1 MFNYNSL
8 LNDIKN
14 LGIKKDDKIIIHSS
28 LKNIGQIQGGADT
41 LLDAFCD
48 YLGEQGMVVLPCHTW
63 GNIHEY
69 NNTFDIDMPS
79 NLGVLPNVFRVRKG
93 VYRSMH
99 PTHSV
104 CAFGLGASEF
114 VKGEIGNDCYCGN
127 NGCME
132 KLLQTGG
139 KVLLVGVTLTSCT
152 FFHLIE
158 EQTLKDHFWFNDSPT
173 LHKVKTQTGEIIDN
187 PIFYTKLDT
196 SEYFDKALEAVKKDG
211 STRLGKIGNA
221 ECILLDMQAIYPLIQ
236 SLLQKD
242 KDYFMHE

>member
-28 LKNIGQIQGGADT
+28 LKKVGQIQGGGDT
-41 LLDAFCD
+41 LLDTFCS
-48 YLGEQGMVVLPCHTW
+48 YLGEKGLVVLPCHTW
-63 GNIHEY
+63 GNIHEH

-79 NLGVLPNVFRVRKG
+79 NLGVLPNLFRVRNG

-104 CAFGLGASEF
+104 CAFGLDASEF
-114 VKGEIGNDCYCGN
+114 VQGEIGNDSYCGK
-127 NGCME
+127 GCME
-132 KLLQTGG
+132 KLLNMGG
-139 KVLLVGVTLTSCT
+139 KVLLVGVSLTSCT

-173 LHKVKTQTGEIIDN
+173 LHKVKTPTGEIIDN

-196 SEYFDKALEAVKKDG
+196 SEYFDKALDVVKRDS

-221 ECILLDMQAIYPLIQ
+221 DCILLDMQAIYKVIQ

>member
-1 MFNYNSL
+1 MFSYNNIL
-8 LNDIKN
+8 DDIKN
-14 LGIKKDDKIIIHSS
+14 LGIKKDDKIMIHSS
-28 LKNIGQIQGGADT
+28 LKKVGQVDGGGDT

-48 YLGEQGMVVLPCHTW
+48 YLGEQGMVVIPCHTW

-79 NLGVLPNVFRVRKG
+79 NLGVLPNLFRVRKG

-139 KVLLVGVTLTSCT
+139 KVLLMGVSLTSCT

-196 SEYFDKALEAVKKDG
+196 SEYFDKALDIVKG
-211 STRLGKIGNA
+211 HSSTRLGKIGNA
-221 ECILLDMQAIYPLIQ
+221 DCILLDMQSIYPVIQNLI
-236 SLLQKD
+236 LND
-242 KDYFMHE
+242 KHFFMK